1 MIMDTSLVFLDADFS
16 SRDDLFHTMGSW
28 LKDNGYVNEDYREA
42 VCRREEEFPTGLK
55 VPGHQLAIP
64 HTDSEY
70 IEKPGLVF
78 VRPKNPLAFQE
89 MCSGDPVDAEMI
101 FLLLVKDKK
110 DQMPLLSGLMARFG
124 DGELMDR
131 LSRETDPEVIADLLD
146 YCVKGETTCLS

>member
-1 MIMDTSLVFLDADFS
+1 MDTSLVFLDADFS

-131 LSRETDPEVIADLLD
+131 LSRETDPEVISDLLD
-146 YCVKGETTCLS
+146 HCVKGETTCLS

>member
-131 LSRETDPEVIADLLD
+131 LSRETDPEVIADLL
-146 YCVKGETTCLS
+146 TTV

>member
-1 MIMDTSLVFLDADFS
+1 MDTSLVFLDADFS

-55 VPGHQLAIP
+55 VPGHQVAIP

-110 DQMPLLSGLMARFG
+110 DKMPLLSGLMARFG

-146 YCVKGETTCLS
+146 HCVKGETTCLS

>member
-1 MIMDTSLVFLDADFS
+1 
-16 SRDDLFHTMGSW
+16 
-28 LKDNGYVNEDYREA
+28 
-42 VCRREEEFPTGLK
+42 
-55 VPGHQLAIP
+55 
-64 HTDSEY
+64 
-70 IEKPGLVF
+70 
-78 VRPKNPLAFQE
+78 

-146 YCVKGETTCLS
+146 HCVKGETTCLS

>member
-89 MCSGDPVDAEMI
+89 MCSGDQVDAEMI

-146 YCVKGETTCLS
+146 HCVKGETTCLS

>member
-1 MIMDTSLVFLDADFS
+1 MDTSLVFLDADFS

-146 YCVKGETTCLS
+146 PWVKGEPTCLS

>member
-1 MIMDTSLVFLDADFS
+1 MDTSLVFLDADFS

-146 YCVKGETTCLS
+146 HRVKGETTCLS

>member
-1 MIMDTSLVFLDADFS
+1 MDTSLVFLDADFS

-146 YCVKGETTCLS
+146 HCGKGETTCLS

>member
-1 MIMDTSLVFLDADFS
+1 MIMDTSLVFLDADFR

-146 YCVKGETTCLS
+146 HCVKGETTCLS